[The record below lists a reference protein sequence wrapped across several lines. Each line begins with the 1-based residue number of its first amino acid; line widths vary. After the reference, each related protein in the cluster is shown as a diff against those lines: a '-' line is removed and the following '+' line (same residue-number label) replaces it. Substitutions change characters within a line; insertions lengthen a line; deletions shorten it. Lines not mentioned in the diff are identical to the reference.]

1 MVKSHVVDMKD
12 VFISKHKVGVK
23 ENLICITE
31 FPDGGTLGRALKAAK
46 EFTEE

>member
-23 ENLICITE
+23 ENLICFHRRI
-31 FPDGGTLGRALKAAK
+31 DNLDVILDL
-46 EFTEE
+46 